1 MKDNFGEKHKLPLS
15 FKYMDFFDNTDSKM
29 ITSNTKCILR
39 CKKYKTGFYV
49 REKPVKPLIR
59 LL

>member
-1 MKDNFGEKHKLPLS
+1 MKENFGEKHKLPLS
-15 FKYMDFFDNTDSKM
+15 FKHMDFFDNTGSKG

-39 CKKYKTGFYV
+39 CKKYQTSFYV
-49 REKPVKPLIR
+49 REKPIKPLVR